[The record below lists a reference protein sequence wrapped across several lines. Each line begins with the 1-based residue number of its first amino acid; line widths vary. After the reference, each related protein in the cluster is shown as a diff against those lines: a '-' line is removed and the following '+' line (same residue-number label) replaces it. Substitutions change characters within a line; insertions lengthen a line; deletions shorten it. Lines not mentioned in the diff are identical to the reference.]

1 MAASESVLEA
11 SASNT
16 SSPNSS
22 VSCSVTLSHAVD
34 HELDVYYKN
43 GRTTSPLTTST
54 EEYVICD
61 QGNQVS
67 SNDPIREPL
76 HMLPW
81 HACLNIAS
89 SILSMLDLSLT
100 I

>member
-16 SSPNSS
+16 SSPNS
-22 VSCSVTLSHAVD
+22 SVTLSHAVD

-54 EEYVICD
+54 EEYVICGS
-61 QGNQVS
+61 GNQVS

-89 SILSMLDLSLT
+89 SILSMLDLSL
-100 I
+100 II

>member
-11 SASNT
+11 SASSNT
-16 SSPNSS
+16 SSPIS
-22 VSCSVTLSHAVD
+22 SVTLSHAVD

-54 EEYVICD
+54 EEYVICGS
-61 QGNQVS
+61 GNQVS